1 MVRTFMKSEAEPVKI
16 KNKNSLWISLHE
28 FSYAE
33 FSSAIEMLQA
43 AKRSKDIKTS
53 KGFIRHALD
62 EYRHTNLMRLI
73 ISKYIEDNPDC
84 FRDVRFCSNHAIKK
98 GYVDSSEFLFQ
109 KYDIHRFSIFVGIN
123 EQSASRIF
131 TKFCKR
137 CADTLGKISS
147 TSGEGDSYARNL
159 TFASKTIEE
168 IIKDEEDHEKHAL
181 GYAKRNGKKWRLM
194 RFLLWER
201 VSNRVRHF
209 YASNKKVNK
218 WVAAF
223 IYLIVITLIIPFR
236 FVFSLNPSE
245 MKNLV
250 SKDNADL
257 ML

>member
-1 MVRTFMKSEAEPVKI
+1 MPKELTI
-16 KNKNSLWISLHE
+16 KNNKKNALWVALHE

-43 AKRSKDIKTS
+43 AKKCDDVNISN
-53 KGFIRHALD
+53 GFIRHALD
-62 EYRHTNLMRLI
+62 EYRHTSLMRSV
-73 ISKYIEDNPDC
+73 ISKYTKDNPDC

-98 GYVDSSEFLFQ
+98 GYIDSSKFLFQ
-109 KYDIHRFSIFVGIN
+109 KYDFQRFSIFVGIN

-131 TKFCKR
+131 TKFRKR
-137 CADTLGKISS
+137 CEDTLRKLDGNPS
-147 TSGEGDSYARNL
+147 DDQSYARNITL
-159 TFASKTIEE
+159 VSETIGE

-181 GYAKRNGKKWRLM
+181 GYAKRNVKKWKLT

-201 VSNRVRHF
+201 ISNRVRHF
-209 YASNKKVNK
+209 YASNKTVNK

-236 FVFSLNPSE
+236 FVFSPNPSE
-245 MKNLV
+245 TKNLV